1 MSKVSF
7 TMYQFRGADWIEF
20 TFSITGILI
29 GNNFLSEKHNCRIE
43 WNNPN
48 DEVRHSSL
56 DLESSA
62 AAIDIVTKAIEKAVA
77 TSVNSE
83 VMGLMSY
90 ESAILNEHYGDVV
103 EVAAKALNP
112 PYFLDK
118 IWMAAVRFAD
128 EHTDIMDLVIGSR
141 RSRNTTGRIKGIAG
155 RTNCLIMVKRK
166 VLPHFFVT
174 GNTACAVNACVQQ
187 IRKRIEWAAI
197 IQKKKLDSVAG
208 KKGFTSSQNDEW
220 YAYGPASKRTF
231 RDSLSTSE
239 EFAFAGVNE
248 LQGKSRRKSSPARQ
262 ESLAK
267 RLKTGC
273 SRQRTA
279 GKMQKRVLLIPTCAY
294 YQYLIKG
301 KPTQNRIFFV
311 R

>member
-1 MSKVSF
+1 MLKLFLKTNPQGTESNDESSSLIGLTTTVSKVSF

-166 VLPHFFVT
+166 VLPHFFCH
-174 GNTACAVNACVQQ
+174 GKHRLRCQCLCSAD
-187 IRKRIEWAAI
+187 
-197 IQKKKLDSVAG
+197 KKTDRVG
-208 KKGFTSSQNDEW
+208 GD
-220 YAYGPASKRTF
+220 YSK
-231 RDSLSTSE
+231 E
-239 EFAFAGVNE
+239 
-248 LQGKSRRKSSPARQ
+248 
-262 ESLAK
+262 
-267 RLKTGC
+267 KT
-273 SRQRTA
+273 
-279 GKMQKRVLLIPTCAY
+279 
-294 YQYLIKG
+294 
-301 KPTQNRIFFV
+301 
-311 R
+311 